1 MKLIKFFNNLYKYYN
16 SPKGNH
22 DFWDYFK
29 ASVIIML
36 TIATVLVIVN
46 IMLKILSK
54 FN

>member
-29 ASVIIML
+29 ANGIEIPFPQREVRVLPGASEWS
-36 TIATVLVIVN
+36 AT
-46 IMLKILSK
+46 K
-54 FN
+54 